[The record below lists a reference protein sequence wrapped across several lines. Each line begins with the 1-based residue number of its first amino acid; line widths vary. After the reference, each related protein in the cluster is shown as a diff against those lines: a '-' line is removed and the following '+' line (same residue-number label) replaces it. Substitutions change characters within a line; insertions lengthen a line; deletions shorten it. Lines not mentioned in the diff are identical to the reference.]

1 MSKVILNNEQQ
12 KIREIIEENL
22 KLLRDD
28 LSKNEIKWSEK
39 EKIYSIMARSAHE
52 LHMSLDPKP
61 KHHRYMI
68 ENRGMEATDQEFYHH
83 IHPVEDLLKYLDDTE
98 ANNDPEDQ
106 TLDQEFKLEVYSRRW
121 GHKDRYHIIRNKE
134 GWYISFNCHR
144 GNCDKAGNPTLYKIL
159 EHDFINY
166 PHDLGGYIEFLWN
179 QANENGL
186 SYDEVQQALDIIGE
200 WISNCEIST
209 PDGMFREYN

>member
-1 MSKVILNNEQQ
+1 MSNVILNNEQQ
-12 KIREIIEENL
+12 NLRKIIEQNL

-28 LSKNEIKWSEK
+28 LSKNVIKWSEK
-39 EKIYSIMARSAHE
+39 EKIYSKMARAAHE
-52 LHMSLDPKP
+52 LHMSLEPKP

-68 ENRGMEATDQEFYHH
+68 ENRGMESTDQEFYYH

-106 TLDQEFKLEVYSRRW
+106 TLDQEFKLDVYSRRW
-121 GHKDRYHIIRNKE
+121 GHKDRYHLIRNKE
-134 GWYISFNCHR
+134 GWDISFNSNK
-144 GNCDKAGNPTLYKIL
+144 GQCDKSGDPTLYKIL

-166 PHDLGGYIEFLWN
+166 PHDLKGYLEFLWN
-179 QANENGL
+179 KANKSGL
-186 SYDEVQQALDIIGE
+186 SYDEVQQALDSIGE